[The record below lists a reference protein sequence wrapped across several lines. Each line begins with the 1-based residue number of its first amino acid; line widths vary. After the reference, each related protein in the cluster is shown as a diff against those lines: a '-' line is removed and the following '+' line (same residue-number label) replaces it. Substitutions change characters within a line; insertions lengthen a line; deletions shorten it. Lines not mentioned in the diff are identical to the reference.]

1 MKQLA
6 VTHKA
11 APADSDVT
19 EDMDTLFAAEVST
32 TKIFNDFDFFFI
44 NMVFFKT
51 NLTTYTFHCI
61 NIYI

>member
-11 APADSDVT
+11 APADLDVT

-32 TKIFNDFDFFFI
+32 TKTFKDFDFF
-44 NMVFFKT
+44 
-51 NLTTYTFHCI
+51 L
-61 NIYI
+61 

>member
-32 TKIFNDFDFFFI
+32 TKTFNDFDFFFYKY
-44 NMVFFKT
+44 VFFLNKF
-51 NLTTYTFHCI
+51 NY
-61 NIYI
+61 IYFSLH

>member
-32 TKIFNDFDFFFI
+32 TTTFNDFDFFFFI
-44 NMVFFKT
+44 NMVFFKQ
-51 NLTTYTFHCI
+51 I
-61 NIYI
+61 

>member
-19 EDMDTLFAAEVST
+19 EDMDTLFAAEVSI
-32 TKIFNDFDFFFI
+32 TKTFNDFDFCFYKYGFF
-44 NMVFFKT
+44 
-51 NLTTYTFHCI
+51 
-61 NIYI
+61 

>member
-32 TKIFNDFDFFFI
+32 TKTFNDFDFFFI
-44 NMVFFKT
+44 YMFFFKQ
-51 NLTTYTFHCI
+51 I
-61 NIYI
+61 

>member
-32 TKIFNDFDFFFI
+32 TKTFNDFDFFFI
-44 NMVFFKT
+44 NMVFLNKF
-51 NLTTYTFHCI
+51 NY
-61 NIYI
+61 IYFSLH

>member
-32 TKIFNDFDFFFI
+32 TKTFNDFDFFYKYGF
-44 NMVFFKT
+44 FFKQ
-51 NLTTYTFHCI
+51 I
-61 NIYI
+61 